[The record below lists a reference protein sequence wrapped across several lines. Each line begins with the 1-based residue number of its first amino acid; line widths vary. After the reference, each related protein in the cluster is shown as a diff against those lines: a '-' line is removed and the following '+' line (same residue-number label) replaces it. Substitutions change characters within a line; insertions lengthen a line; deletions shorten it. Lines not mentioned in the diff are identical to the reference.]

1 MNKTI
6 NFELSDMK
14 NTRFTESQ
22 IIKALKEN
30 EQGRKVED
38 ICRELGVH
46 KGTFYNWRKKYSGMD
61 ASQLK
66 ELKELKEENRR
77 LKQMYA
83 DLSLDNAMLKDVLSK
98 KF

>member
-1 MNKTI
+1 
-6 NFELSDMK
+6 MK

-22 IIKALKEN
+22 IMKALKEN

-46 KGTFYNWRKKYSGMD
+46 KGTFYNWRRKYSGMET
-61 ASQLK
+61 SQLK

>member
-1 MNKTI
+1 
-6 NFELSDMK
+6 MK
-14 NTRFTESQ
+14 STRFTESQ
-22 IIKALKEN
+22 IIKALKEH
-30 EQGRKVED
+30 EQGRKAD
-38 ICRELGVH
+38 SICRELGIH